1 MKCNYSNMEFTEPR
15 MNCAID
21 ATMSLIEG
29 RWKTVILCRLYRED
43 RPLRFSE
50 LSSGIENISSRI
62 LSKHLKE
69 MEKDGL
75 IPRSGYPEVPVR
87 VEYALTEKAHSL
99 MPIMKMMAEW
109 GLNNAFSNRVK
120 FDDSILV

>member
-1 MKCNYSNMEFTEPR
+1 MEFTEPR

-43 RPLRFSE
+43 RPGRFSE

-62 LSKHLKE
+62 LSKQLKE

-75 IPRSGYPEVPVR
+75 IIRSVYPEVPVR
-87 VEYALTEKAHSL
+87 VEYALTEKAYSL